1 MGAKSYRFLLCCFS
15 SSCPSC
21 NISISNKC
29 LVCICLVPKVQW
41 PLRTQAQL
49 ILLRSVSV
57 PWKQSCWYVV
67 TSMAQTVSSCDN
79 PTPQWCWNKRL
90 HLALKFF
97 LLWDVQASTY
107 LPHQSYCFFIQKKK
121 KKKTNLGQKYFHGQ
135 YSPTAT
141 FSQYEDYTLHAAIAV
156 GLLLYL
162 YCIKSAFISLKNN
175 NNKKWPENCS
185 SVPGLFNIQDVN
197 SFPKLIHFNTN
208 CIQNLEGINAVG
220 AHLMSLWFVKN
231 SSHYLY
237 SYSLIRK
244 PSIWSTSIS
253 VTVQFVILT
262 DPFAPGNP
270 ISP

>member
-1 MGAKSYRFLLCCFS
+1 MLLLVWPKLSAPAIIPLLSDAEIKDCIWLSNSFSYETYKLL
-15 SSCPSC
+15 
-21 NISISNKC
+21 
-29 LVCICLVPKVQW
+29 
-41 PLRTQAQL
+41 L
-49 ILLRSVSV
+49 IFHI
-57 PWKQSCWYVV
+57 K
-67 TSMAQTVSSCDN
+67 ATVS
-79 PTPQWCWNKRL
+79 L
-90 HLALKFF
+90 F
-97 LLWDVQASTY
+97 
-107 LPHQSYCFFIQKKK
+107 KKK

-220 AHLMSLWFVKN
+220 AHLMSL
-231 SSHYLY
+231 
-237 SYSLIRK
+237 
-244 PSIWSTSIS
+244 
-253 VTVQFVILT
+253 
-262 DPFAPGNP
+262 
-270 ISP
+270 

>member
-1 MGAKSYRFLLCCFS
+1 M
-15 SSCPSC
+15 
-21 NISISNKC
+21 
-29 LVCICLVPKVQW
+29 QW

-49 ILLRSVSV
+49 ILLHSVSV
-57 PWKQSCWYVV
+57 PGGRVV
-67 TSMAQTVSSCDN
+67 DM
-79 PTPQWCWNKRL
+79 L
-90 HLALKFF
+90 
-97 LLWDVQASTY
+97 LLWPKLSAPAIIPLLSDAEIKE
-107 LPHQSYCFFIQKKK
+107 CIQLS
-121 KKKTNLGQKYFHGQ
+121 NSF
-135 YSPTAT
+135 SSVT
-141 FSQYEDYTLHAAIAV
+141 FSQYEDYTPHAAIAV

-208 CIQNLEGINAVG
+208 CIQNLEGRNAVG
-220 AHLMSLWFVKN
+220 AHLMSLLFVKN